1 MRKPNTFSTRKPT
14 DDNQVDRDLICPPV
28 IPQIPALNKAKC
40 APRAS
45 LNAPFGRVK
54 K

>member
-1 MRKPNTFSTRKPT
+1 MRKPNTFSTRRPT

-28 IPQIPALNKAKC
+28 IPQIASLKKDKV
-40 APRAS
+40 APRAFS
-45 LNAPFGRVK
+45 QRTMRVGK

>member
-1 MRKPNTFSTRKPT
+1 MYKPNTFTTRKPT

-28 IPQIPALNKAKC
+28 IPQIASLKKDKV
-40 APRAS
+40 APRAF
-45 LNAPFGRVK
+45 AQRTMRAGK